1 MISRKCLKNEKRIC
15 AKNKAK
21 VKNGKSGRLHFLVY
35 TFASIK
41 EKTMQR
47 KAYRLK
53 AGNVRNLKIITE
65 NLPEPAADEV
75 TVEVKAI
82 GLNFADV
89 FAIWGLYSA
98 TPKGEFTPG
107 LEYAGVIA
115 KVGANVTNVKPGDRI
130 MGVTRF
136 GGYCTHLNIGSQYA
150 IPLPEDWSFEEGA
163 SYLVQVLTA
172 YYGLTNLG
180 ALEKGH
186 TVLIHSAAGGVG
198 TLANRIAKKMGAF
211 TIGTV
216 GSPAKLD
223 LLKKEGMDRGIVRGN
238 DFAQKL
244 DEALGGRE
252 LNIVMECIGGK
263 ILKQGFAK
271 LGPQGRSVVYGAAQ
285 YASNGD
291 RPNYLR
297 LIWMFLRRP
306 MIDAQQLAEDNK
318 GILGFNLIYLY
329 EKAEL
334 MHQLLSEIKALDIG
348 KPNVGHTFEFDQ
360 LPDAVRLFKSGKTT
374 GKVVITT

>member
-1 MISRKCLKNEKRIC
+1 MNR
-15 AKNKAK
+15 
-21 VKNGKSGRLHFLVY
+21 
-35 TFASIK
+35 
-41 EKTMQR
+41 Q
-47 KAYRLK
+47 AYRLK

-65 NLPEPAADEV
+65 PLADPAADEV
-75 TVEVKAI
+75 TIEVKAI

-107 LEYAGVIA
+107 LEYSGVIA
-115 KVGANVTNVKPGDRI
+115 KVGADVTNVKPGDRI

-150 IPLPEDWSFEEGA
+150 IPLPDSWSFEEGA

-172 YYGLTNLG
+172 YYGLKNLG
-180 ALEKGH
+180 GLEEGN

-198 TLANRIAKKMGAF
+198 ILANRLAKKMGAF

-216 GSPAKLD
+216 GSSSKLD
-223 LLKKEGMDRGIVRGN
+223 LLKKEGVDRGIVRGN

-244 DEALGGRE
+244 DEAVGDRE

-271 LGPQGRSVVYGAAQ
+271 LAPQGRTVVYGAAQ

-291 RPNYLR
+291 KPNYLK
-297 LIWMFLRRP
+297 LLWMFLRRP

-334 MHQLLSEIKALDIG
+334 MHQLLAEIKVLDIG
-348 KPNVGHTFEFDQ
+348 KPKVGHTFKFEK